1 MDTSGVFESLIIL
14 NERIEGL
21 LSRIDFISNDSD
33 NPKSD
38 IYFINKIPENKRKTF
53 IKDPKLFN
61 EYVPLGQRESLKTF
75 LKPVVE
81 TYLQIAEL
89 PNQVEDL
96 LKTISDCKI
105 HLDLN
110 LNLSLTQEV
119 LKMLANTAS
128 LLIIVFSVSND
139 LLIIPELYQKITVQS
154 DFTEQLKNLDT
165 FLANFKS
172 PVDQLASH
180 LAPYSQLLG
189 GAAISAAKILERAE
203 DQV

>member
-33 NPKSD
+33 NLKSD

-61 EYVPLGQRESLKTF
+61 EYVPLGQRESLKNF

-119 LKMLANTAS
+119 LKMVANTAS

-172 PVDQLASH
+172 PVDQLSSH